1 MSMKFALIVGLALT
15 TLAAP
20 ALAAEEDWVVVG
32 GDGSAL
38 GYDRASIKKDSPSQT
53 TLRYAV
59 YSATALPPPPSM
71 AASTM
76 FGFTGLM
83 TFNCQDKTAKPGE
96 TTYYFAYGGERT
108 VAAAPKTAFEK
119 FKPGA
124 YQAYFADVACGGR
137 KTLDSYTAK
146 GRAEGLALLKK
157 IAATP
162 HVTNAGAKGWT
173 YAIGDAARLLAV
185 DTSSTKRVGDSVLQP
200 EIAWMRK
207 PQSTNGQSWRYYYL
221 VTEYDCAKGRR
232 RGNGAFR
239 IAASGGARESGHLHQ
254 VVAVARHRRGQLAP
268 HAWRRTESGNQ
279 DHIAALADGL
289 HADAGGVEISA
300 EGRGQR
306 AGGKRAEGSEK
317 HPAGRQGHGDSF
329 LFAGLRLFCVGRR
342 HRQCGRIEDLQALFS
357 GEAFFAQRVEQVL
370 LERGDA
376 LRRFRPFGKFE
387 LGLHLHLADARHHGH
402 HRHHAGVHHRLHLL
416 RRRFL
421 RLLCMGEG
429 GQAKQ
434 GGN

>member
-1 MSMKFALIVGLALT
+1 MSMTMKSILIAGLAL
-15 TLAAP
+15 AAVSSP
-20 ALAAEEDWVVVG
+20 ALAAEEDWLVVG

-38 GYDRASIKKDSPSQT
+38 GYDRASIRKDSPSQT

-157 IAATP
+157 IAATA

-173 YAIGDAARLLAV
+173 YALGDGARLLAV
-185 DTSSTKRVGDSVLQP
+185 DTSSTKRIGDNVLQP

-232 RGNGAFR
+232 RGNGSFR
-239 IAASGGARESGHLHQ
+239 IY
-254 VVAVARHRRGQLAP
+254 
-268 HAWRRTESGNQ
+268 N
-279 DHIAALADGL
+279 DADQPV
-289 HADAGGVEISA
+289 HEETIADAPWEALSGPEATSLLEMACKNRKLTGLPS
-300 EGRGQR
+300 GSR
-306 AGGKRAEGSEK
+306 AGV
-317 HPAGRQGHGDSF
+317 
-329 LFAGLRLFCVGRR
+329 LTRL
-342 HRQCGRIEDLQALFS
+342 
-357 GEAFFAQRVEQVL
+357 
-370 LERGDA
+370 
-376 LRRFRPFGKFE
+376 KE
-387 LGLHLHLADARHHGH
+387 LAA
-402 HRHHAGVHHRLHLL
+402 V
-416 RRRFL
+416 
-421 RLLCMGEG
+421 
-429 GQAKQ
+429 Q
-434 GGN
+434 